1 MGTSKSYGGPGKGLV
16 PSWAGDPAPGT
27 APAGPPAPPPPPAPT
42 GPGNPGVKPPK
53 PGSSKPD
60 TKGGGPF
67 REARSNYSRFS
78 RTGDRAALG
87 RALSGYVQ
95 RGAGGSARASRRMG
109 ASRASGGRLL
119 GVLRD
124 IQQLGA
130 QEVLKRLKL
139 DSLQGRPAAE
149 IFLALIEFLCPAGGA
164 IDESIARQAMLDAIC
179 DLSEQGLIIDQLTP
193 DQMSEFFIDYLIRSI
208 EARVIN
214 DIGMRGITLPAD
226 EKAAANVAQQLHDF
240 ISGCTTTA
248 LRGEL
253 AGLASVDDSRIQS
266 LTNELYEQA
275 FELVSVA
282 AEAEAQK

>member
-1 MGTSKSYGGPGKGLV
+1 
-16 PSWAGDPAPGT
+16 
-27 APAGPPAPPPPPAPT
+27 
-42 GPGNPGVKPPK
+42 
-53 PGSSKPD
+53 
-60 TKGGGPF
+60 
-67 REARSNYSRFS
+67 
-78 RTGDRAALG
+78 
-87 RALSGYVQ
+87 
-95 RGAGGSARASRRMG
+95 MG

-124 IQQLGA
+124 FQQLGA
-130 QEVLKRLKL
+130 QEVLKKLKL
-139 DSLQGRPAAE
+139 DSLKGRPAADV
-149 IFLALIEFLCPAGGA
+149 FLALIEFLCPAGGA

-179 DLSEQGLIIDQLTP
+179 DLAEQGLIIDQLTP
-193 DQMSEFFIDYLIRSI
+193 DQMNEFFIDYLIRSI

-226 EKAAANVAQQLHDF
+226 ETAAANVAQQLHDF

-253 AGLASVDDSRIQS
+253 AGLAAVDDSRIQT